1 MTQAPSAAVRACWRG
16 RDTPESRPR
25 HFLGALA
32 GLLAQTAVYP
42 LDVVRRRMQ
51 MHDGKT
57 ALYSSPW
64 SAVATI
70 AREEGLRG
78 GLLTHAHGALR
89 FECCA
94 SSCPRLAVEMRAAP
108 LAQPLRGRSAPSL
121 TSPLGLYRGLS
132 LNWLKTMPN
141 VAIYMSLYDI
151 LKLQLRGR
159 LTHD

>member
-1 MTQAPSAAVRACWRG
+1 M
-16 RDTPESRPR
+16 SRKC
-25 HFLGALA
+25 L
-32 GLLAQTAVYP
+32 
-42 LDVVRRRMQ
+42 
-51 MHDGKT
+51 GKT

-70 AREEGLRG
+70 AREEGVRG

-89 FECCA
+89 FEYRA
-94 SSCPRLAVEMRAAP
+94 SSCPCLAVEMRAAP

>member
-1 MTQAPSAAVRACWRG
+1 MRACWRG
-16 RDTPESRPR
+16 RDTPERRPR

-70 AREEGLRG
+70 AREEGVRG

-89 FECCA
+89 FECRA
-94 SSCPRLAVEMRAAP
+94 SSCPCLAVEMRAAP
-108 LAQPLRGRSAPSL
+108 LAQPLRGSAPSL

>member
-1 MTQAPSAAVRACWRG
+1 MRACWRG
-16 RDTPESRPR
+16 RDTPESLPR

-70 AREEGLRG
+70 AREEGVRG
-78 GLLTHAHGALR
+78 GLLTHAHGALH
-89 FECCA
+89 FECRA
-94 SSCPRLAVEMRAAP
+94 SSCRLDVE
-108 LAQPLRGRSAPSL
+108 LRGSPGPPPPPCVCRDVYL
-121 TSPLGLYRGLS
+121 T
-132 LNWLKTMPN
+132 
-141 VAIYMSLYDI
+141 
-151 LKLQLRGR
+151 
-159 LTHD
+159 